1 MITRRSDKYVIDEIE
16 KIESQ
21 QTKKKI
27 KRIKR
32 KLTSQPQSMAE
43 RKPLAHPVP
52 SGQNGCK
59 SALYL
64 FDVGDQE
71 VGQEDIER

>member
-1 MITRRSDKYVIDEIE
+1 
-16 KIESQ
+16 
-21 QTKKKI
+21 
-27 KRIKR
+27 
-32 KLTSQPQSMAE
+32 MAE

-59 SALYL
+59 LVFYI

-71 VGQEDIER
+71 VDEEDIERWGHFTRSECKRIDSDTCSKESPTMVQRRGWPFRT

>member
-1 MITRRSDKYVIDEIE
+1 
-16 KIESQ
+16 
-21 QTKKKI
+21 
-27 KRIKR
+27 
-32 KLTSQPQSMAE
+32 MAE

-59 SALYL
+59 SVFYL

-71 VGQEDIER
+71 VDEEDGIILDDQNDNRIASDT

>member
-1 MITRRSDKYVIDEIE
+1 
-16 KIESQ
+16 
-21 QTKKKI
+21 
-27 KRIKR
+27 
-32 KLTSQPQSMAE
+32 MAE

-59 SALYL
+59 SVFYL

-71 VGQEDIER
+71 VVKEDIGTRQVGSFSKIRILI

>member
-1 MITRRSDKYVIDEIE
+1 MK
-16 KIESQ
+16 
-21 QTKKKI
+21 
-27 KRIKR
+27 

-59 SALYL
+59 SVFYL

>member
-1 MITRRSDKYVIDEIE
+1 
-16 KIESQ
+16 
-21 QTKKKI
+21 
-27 KRIKR
+27 
-32 KLTSQPQSMAE
+32 MAE

-59 SALYL
+59 LVFYI

-71 VGQEDIER
+71 VDEEDIERWGHFTRSEC